1 MGEHISSEQVEAWLD
16 ENVVQDVQRVS
27 DDETE
32 FNVQLRLAQL
42 PLHIIKEETWGPL
55 RLVSKN
61 AFDTDRTMLLKE
73 DDRDRQ
79 ELLTRIGPVLAA
91 TPGFY
96 TFLDE
101 ESVSCDF
108 AEAHSIQLEHRIY
121 PDGASQQ
128 AVMEGLMSLATA
140 MRYLQNTVAS
150 MLQSRAE

>member
-1 MGEHISSEQVEAWLD
+1 MGEHISSEQVEEWLD
-16 ENVVQDVQRVS
+16 EDVVQDVQRVS

-32 FNVQLRLAQL
+32 FNFQLRLARL

-61 AFDTDRTMLLKE
+61 AFDTDRTMELKQ
-73 DDRDRQ
+73 DDRSRQ
-79 ELLTRIGPVLAA
+79 ELLARIGPVLAA

-101 ESVSCDF
+101 EGISCDF

-128 AVMEGLMSLATA
+128 ATMEGLMNLATA
-140 MRYLQNTVAS
+140 VRYLQNTIAV
-150 MLQSRAE
+150 MLQNQQT